1 MNTPKSPGFGPT
13 LPAGSPYPKKIHVV
27 RNRDD
32 HLMAFH
38 QRGRTYIVGFTCPMH
53 VKQVCE
59 VMSATSRM
67 SLSNHLPEGSPYAS
81 GEAKAKPNG
90 RFLDLYA
97 HFTLEKRRL
106 SAIGKAGAAL
116 ADAARKH
123 SGRGGCAE
131 APAGW
136 SVAEMPFGEFVG
148 LPLRKNLG
156 IVMPMD
162 LMLDDRRRLIF
173 ESHVIDPCRDPRM
186 LQLTPIR

>member
-1 MNTPKSPGFGPT
+1 MNTPKGPGFGPT

-38 QRGRTYIVGFTCPMH
+38 QRGRTYVVGFTCPMH

-67 SLSNHLPEGSPYAS
+67 SLSNHLPAGSPHGS
-81 GEAKAKPNG
+81 GEAKPNE

-97 HFTLEKRRL
+97 HFTLEKRRIG
-106 SAIGKAGAAL
+106 AIGKAGAAL

-123 SGRGGCAE
+123 SGRGGCAK

-136 SVAEMPFGEFVG
+136 SVTEMPFGEFVG

-156 IVMPMD
+156 IVMPME
-162 LMLDDRRRLIF
+162 LMLDSRTKLIF
-173 ESHVIDPCRDPRM
+173 ESHVIDPCRDTRM